1 MKILNEAIWKPVDLS
16 SRGSSGGARV
26 ITSSDVSTNWYKQAL
41 DSGGER
47 RKRLENY
54 NSADMCS
61 VLIARALDILAEDIS
76 ASNADDD
83 ESIIIDYPDD
93 SKITKTKLR
102 NTEDRLEMWK
112 NRTEMEKKL
121 FDRVRNTLKYGIT
134 YYLKGIDG
142 TLTEIPTEQI
152 VGYVLSEEG
161 SNEVTHYI
169 RDLNAEPLACS
180 GKLVHQRKMHQT
192 QDRYEFIEIDRLVV
206 FKVGDTPFGKSIIER
221 VFRLWKQT
229 TMLEDAILIYRIVR
243 SPERRVFYVDT
254 GNLQGAKREAVVEKQ
269 RLRLMQSKMSKSNG
283 DVVSEYDPQSM
294 AEDIFIPTNAQ
305 GRGSKVEVL
314 QGGQG
319 LGDLED
325 LKYFS
330 KQLAAGLQVPH
341 SMLDPESSE
350 DRQFN
355 DARVGQVYQAEMRYM
370 GHVKRLQRYFSSV
383 LEENFIEFCKTR
395 EFELDGD
402 MIFRFAESMSFAQYK
417 QMELDQAALNVF
429 NSTTQA
435 TSMSPRFTLQ
445 RFMNLTQA
453 EIDYNEECKLL
464 EKGIPIDKIKTIP
477 KEDIMNIVYGDG
489 SKGEKYGIKSSE
501 SLY

>member
-1 MKILNEAIWKPVDLS
+1 MKTINEAIWKPVDLS
-16 SRGSSGGARV
+16 NRGAGGARV

-41 DSGGER
+41 DSGGIR
-47 RKRLENY
+47 RQRLENY
-54 NSADMCS
+54 NSADTCS

-93 SKITKTKLR
+93 SKISKARLDNTNDKL
-102 NTEDRLEMWK
+102 EIWK
-112 NRTEMEKKL
+112 KRTEMEEKL
-121 FDRVRNTLKYGIT
+121 FDRVRQTLKYGIT

-152 VGYVLSEEG
+152 VGYILASEE

-169 RDLNAEPLACS
+169 KDKNAEPITCS
-180 GKLVHQRKMHQT
+180 GKLVHKRKNYQT
-192 QDRYEFIEIDRLVV
+192 DDRYEFIEIDRLVI
-206 FKVGDTPFGKSIIER
+206 FKIGDTPFGKSIIER

-229 TMLEDAILIYRIVR
+229 TMLEDAVLIYRIVR

-269 RLRLMQSKMSKSNG
+269 RLRLMQSKKSKSNG
-283 DVVSEYDPQSM
+283 DVVSDYDPQSM

-341 SMLDPESSE
+341 SMLDPEMSD

-370 GHVKRLQRYFSSV
+370 GHVKRFQRQIACTLDS
-383 LEENFIEFCKTR
+383 NFREFCEVR
-395 EFELDGD
+395 EFELEEDA
-402 MIFRFAESMSFAQYK
+402 IFRFAESMSFAQYK

-429 NSTTQA
+429 NSTSQS

-445 RFMNLTQA
+445 RFMNLTQE
-453 EIDYNEECKLL
+453 EIEYNEECKLL
-464 EKGIPIDKIKTIP
+464 EKGVPEAKIKDIP
-477 KEDIMNIVYGDG
+477 RDIRMNIVYGDG
-489 SKGEKYGIKSSE
+489 SKGAKYGIKQE
-501 SLY
+501 EGRY